1 MQRTERT
8 SLVGAYYRWYVL
20 GLATLTFTLVA
31 GMPTMALPVL
41 FPEIAADLGLTI
53 VQVGVVWGMGSLTG
67 IFMGLLGGVIGDR
80 IGAKRT
86 LVMACLLVGLTGALR
101 GLATNYLLLL
111 LSVFL
116 VGLIQ
121 PVIPINIHKSCGI
134 WFPGR
139 QLGMANGIV
148 STGMALGFML
158 GSLLSATVLSPW
170 LGGWRGVIFFYALI
184 ALLFSLAWS
193 TMRAGPAQVTPAIP
207 LGKRPGIWQGL
218 RHVATLKNVWL
229 LGLALFGV
237 GGCIQGLLGYLPSY
251 LRLMGWAGPAADSV
265 LASFHGASMIFAIPI
280 AVLSDRLGAR
290 RPLLLV
296 AALMI
301 AAGTGLL
308 AVVHGPWIWPV
319 ILLAGMVRDGFM
331 AVLVTQIMEVKGVGA
346 AFAGTATGLVIGCAS
361 LASVLAPPVGNSF
374 ARFSPSTP
382 FIFWSALALV
392 GFLGFYWL
400 QDEVD

>member
-1 MQRTERT
+1 MQKVARIP
-8 SLVGAYYRWYVL
+8 LVSPNYRWYVL

-86 LVMACLLVGLTGALR
+86 LVIACLLVGLTGALR
-101 GLATNYLLLL
+101 GLATNYGLLL

-121 PVIPINIHKSCGI
+121 PVIPINIHKTCGI

-170 LGGWRGVIFFYALI
+170 LGGWRAVIFFYAFI
-184 ALLFSLAWS
+184 ALLFSLAWA
-193 TMRAGPAQVTPAIP
+193 TMRAGPGQIPPASP
-207 LGKRPGIWQGL
+207 LEKRPGLWQGL

-251 LRLMGWAGPAADSV
+251 LRLLGWAGPAADSV
-265 LASFHGASMIFAIPI
+265 LASFHGASMLFAIPI

-290 RPLLLV
+290 RPLLMI

-301 AAGTGLL
+301 ATGSGLL
-308 AVVHGPWIWPV
+308 AIVHGPWIWPV
-319 ILLAGMVRDGFM
+319 VLLAGMVRDGFM
-331 AVLVTQIMEVKGVGA
+331 AVLITQIMEIKGVGA
-346 AFAGTATGLVIGCAS
+346 AFAGTATGLVIGCSS

-374 ARFSPSTP
+374 VTFSPSAP
-382 FIFWSALALV
+382 FLFWSVLALV
-392 GFLGFYWL
+392 GCLGFYWL
-400 QDEVD
+400 PNEVN